1 MFTAKTE
8 HNSLQ
13 NQNDSTFI
21 DPLAEFD
28 ASDLPTVRVVTELSV
43 SVSCEYTTKPA
54 GLGREMRLVDEREIM
69 RGAQDV
75 DTICG

>member
-1 MFTAKTE
+1 MRKSFHSEPA
-8 HNSLQ
+8 L
-13 NQNDSTFI
+13 TFI
-21 DPLAEFD
+21 DTRAEFD